1 MKSLSIHLCLALA
14 GIFCADVARA
24 VDTSDDRLTFSANGS
39 TLTDTNGGGG
49 GAVGWLHNFS
59 ADTIFGAAGEYQK
72 IADAHW
78 AFGSL
83 NGSITSGEPDGRL
96 SVYGEIHEGSG
107 NTGTHDFKY
116 AIEALGVIR
125 TFAHRF
131 SAQLEDKQINID
143 TQHGN
148 LPKIGGSVLWSPT
161 LSTAVAYQ
169 RSVDGNLGTSLGSV
183 RIDLYS
189 KYLNWLAGGAFGK
202 GSPAVLNLTTG
213 LFQPGSTLREEFLGI
228 SRSVGHGDLSLVA
241 DYVDLGGSKKATLT
255 LSYIVDLR
263 PPGQAK

>member
-1 MKSLSIHLCLALA
+1 MKSLSIHVCLALA
-14 GIFCADVARA
+14 GIVCADFASA
-24 VDTSDDRLTFSANGS
+24 ADTSDDRLTFSANGS
-39 TLTDTNGGGG
+39 TLTNTNGGGG
-49 GAVGWLHNFS
+49 GALGWLHNFN
-59 ADTIFGAAGEYQK
+59 ADSIVGAAAEYQK

-83 NGSITSGEPDGRL
+83 SGSITSGQSDGRL

-107 NTGTHDFKY
+107 NTGAHDFNY
-116 AIEALGVIR
+116 AIEALGFIR
-125 TFAHRF
+125 TFAHRY

-161 LSTAVAYQ
+161 VSTAVAYQ
-169 RSVDGNLGTSLGSV
+169 RSVTGNLGTSLGSV

-189 KYLNWLAGGAFGK
+189 KFLNWLAGGAFGK

-228 SRSVGHGDLSLVA
+228 SKTVGHGDMTLVA
-241 DYVDLGGSKKATLT
+241 DYVDLAGSKKATLT
-255 LSYIVDLR
+255 LNYILDLGTGGR
-263 PPGQAK
+263 AK

>member
-1 MKSLSIHLCLALA
+1 MKSLSINLCMALA
-14 GIFCADVARA
+14 GIVCTDFASAADA
-24 VDTSDDRLTFSANGS
+24 TDDRLTFSANGS

-59 ADTIFGAAGEYQK
+59 ADSIVGVAGEYQK

-83 NGSITSGEPDGRL
+83 NGAITSGQPDGRL
-96 SVYGEIHEGSG
+96 SLYGEVHEGSG
-107 NTGTHDFKY
+107 DTGTHNFNY
-116 AIEALGVIR
+116 AIEALGFIR
-125 TFAHRF
+125 TFAHRY

-161 LSTAVAYQ
+161 VSTAVAYQ
-169 RSVDGNLGTSLGSV
+169 RSVTGNLGTSLGSV

-189 KYLNWLAGGAFGK
+189 KYLNWLAGGAFGT

-213 LFQPGSTLREEFLGI
+213 LFQPGSKFREEFLGI
-228 SRSVGHGDLSLVA
+228 AKSVGHGDFTLVA

-255 LSYIVDLR
+255 LSYILDLR
-263 PPGQAK
+263 AAGRAK